1 LFDNPFV
8 LNLCMWECCPL
19 VNHDNGVVA
28 QWNVFF
34 GCNVDRMIDILNLR
48 FMNEDD
54 HYQLN
59 SYMLYVGTYQ
69 QVLHMWGGKCLHE
82 LLVPF
87 CSFNFVI
94 TWCWNDGTKFLK
106 MGLPMSV
113 WKIEFQVHKKITHSI
128 KPIFLWGLRIW
139 WC

>member
-1 LFDNPFV
+1 MFDNPFV
-8 LNLCMWECCPL
+8 LNLCMWECCSL

-48 FMNEDD
+48 FMDEDD

-59 SYMLYVGTYQ
+59 GYMLYVGTYK

-82 LLVPF
+82 LLVHMMVKWWHKVF
-87 CSFNFVI
+87 E
-94 TWCWNDGTKFLK
+94 DGFAHECMKDWI
-106 MGLPMSV
+106 S
-113 WKIEFQVHKKITHSI
+113 SS
-128 KPIFLWGLRIW
+128 
-139 WC
+139 